1 MLPGTSASLGG
12 SLGRLLRR
20 CRSGPL
26 FDADT
31 GGGDARTRRF
41 PIKFRFGK
49 RIKLLVC
56 RLLFLQVRLQEAN
69 GRQVLISDQGPI
81 SPMPLAV
88 PVSGSRL
95 LVADVGGTN
104 ARFAI
109 ADLETLVLYDIEE
122 FQCARYSSLAEAMR
136 AYLDRLD
143 DPPAEAAIAV
153 AGPVVDERV
162 SLTNSAWSFSKAEL
176 RSRTGLD
183 SVLVLND
190 IQALALSISSLDG
203 SELHRIGGREADPR
217 ATKLVLAAG
226 TGIGASALVWTGA
239 RWLAVPGEGGHITFA
254 AHTKRERDVIDVLY
268 ADQPHVPVD
277 RVVSGPGLANLY
289 RAIAKLD
296 GAEAE
301 PLLPNDVLTRGLSR
315 SDAIAEEALAL
326 FIAWLGRF
334 ASDAALMVGARGG
347 VYIGGGLA
355 PRMVDALST
364 GLFRRSFD
372 EKGQMM
378 GFLEPIPVYIILA
391 KFAALKGA
399 AVGFRE
405 HFKAAEPTSG

>member
-1 MLPGTSASLGG
+1 
-12 SLGRLLRR
+12 
-20 CRSGPL
+20 
-26 FDADT
+26 
-31 GGGDARTRRF
+31 
-41 PIKFRFGK
+41 
-49 RIKLLVC
+49 
-56 RLLFLQVRLQEAN
+56 
-69 GRQVLISDQGPI
+69 
-81 SPMPLAV
+81 MPPAE
-88 PVSGSRL
+88 PVSGSTL

-109 ADLETLVLYDIEE
+109 ADLETLALADIEE
-122 FQCARYSSLAEAMR
+122 FQCTRHSSLVEAMR

-153 AGPVVDERV
+153 AGPVVDDRV
-162 SLTNSAWSFSKAEL
+162 SLTNSAWSFTKVEL
-176 RSRTGLD
+176 CSRTGLN

-203 SELHRIGGREADPR
+203 SDLRRIGGSEVEPR

-226 TGIGASALVWTGA
+226 TGMGAATLVWTGA
-239 RWLAVPGEGGHITFA
+239 RWLAVPGEGGHISFA

-268 ADQPHVPVD
+268 ADQQHVPVD
-277 RVVSGPGLANLY
+277 RVVSGPGLAILY
-289 RAIAKLD
+289 QAIAKLD
-296 GAEAE
+296 GEEAE
-301 PLLPNDVLTRGLSR
+301 QLLPNDVLTRALSR
-315 SDAIAEEALAL
+315 SDAIAEEALKL

-334 ASDAALMVGARGG
+334 AGDAALMVGARGG

-372 EKGQMM
+372 EKGRMK
-378 GFLEPIPVYIILA
+378 GFLQPIPVYVILA

-405 HFKAAEPTSG
+405 HFKAAEPTLG

>member
-1 MLPGTSASLGG
+1 
-12 SLGRLLRR
+12 
-20 CRSGPL
+20 
-26 FDADT
+26 
-31 GGGDARTRRF
+31 
-41 PIKFRFGK
+41 
-49 RIKLLVC
+49 
-56 RLLFLQVRLQEAN
+56 
-69 GRQVLISDQGPI
+69 
-81 SPMPLAV
+81 MPLAE

-109 ADLETLVLYDIEE
+109 ADLETLALSDIEE
-122 FQCARYSSLAEAMR
+122 FQCARHSSLAEAMR

-162 SLTNSAWSFSKAEL
+162 SLTNSAWSFTKAEL
-176 RSRTGLD
+176 CSRTGLN

-239 RWLAVPGEGGHITFA
+239 RWLAVPGEGGHISFA
-254 AHTKRERDVIDVLY
+254 AYTKRERDVIDVLY

-334 ASDAALMVGARGG
+334 AGDAALMVGARGG

-372 EKGQMM
+372 EKGQMK
-378 GFLEPIPVYIILA
+378 GFLEPIPVYVILA

-405 HFKAAEPTSG
+405 HFKAAEPTLG

>member
-1 MLPGTSASLGG
+1 
-12 SLGRLLRR
+12 
-20 CRSGPL
+20 
-26 FDADT
+26 
-31 GGGDARTRRF
+31 
-41 PIKFRFGK
+41 
-49 RIKLLVC
+49 
-56 RLLFLQVRLQEAN
+56 
-69 GRQVLISDQGPI
+69 
-81 SPMPLAV
+81 
-88 PVSGSRL
+88 

-109 ADLETLVLYDIEE
+109 ADLETLALADIEE
-122 FQCARYSSLAEAMR
+122 FQCTRHSSLVEAMR

-153 AGPVVDERV
+153 AGPVVDDRV
-162 SLTNSAWSFSKAEL
+162 SLTNSAWSFTKVEL
-176 RSRTGLD
+176 CSRTGLN

-203 SELHRIGGREADPR
+203 SDLRRIGGSEVEPR

-226 TGIGASALVWTGA
+226 TGMGAATLVWTGA
-239 RWLAVPGEGGHITFA
+239 RWLAVPGEGGHISFA

-268 ADQPHVPVD
+268 ADQQHVPVD
-277 RVVSGPGLANLY
+277 RVVSGPGLAILY
-289 RAIAKLD
+289 QAIAKLD
-296 GAEAE
+296 GEEAE
-301 PLLPNDVLTRGLSR
+301 QLLPNDVLTRALSR
-315 SDAIAEEALAL
+315 SDAIAEEALKL

-334 ASDAALMVGARGG
+334 AGDAALMVGARGG

-372 EKGQMM
+372 EKGRMK
-378 GFLEPIPVYIILA
+378 GFLQPIPVYVILA

-405 HFKAAEPTSG
+405 HFKAAEPTLG

>member
-1 MLPGTSASLGG
+1 
-12 SLGRLLRR
+12 
-20 CRSGPL
+20 
-26 FDADT
+26 
-31 GGGDARTRRF
+31 
-41 PIKFRFGK
+41 
-49 RIKLLVC
+49 
-56 RLLFLQVRLQEAN
+56 
-69 GRQVLISDQGPI
+69 
-81 SPMPLAV
+81 MPPAE

-109 ADLETLVLYDIEE
+109 ADLETLALADIEE
-122 FQCARYSSLAEAMR
+122 FQCTRHSSLVEAMR

-153 AGPVVDERV
+153 AGPVVDDRV
-162 SLTNSAWSFSKAEL
+162 SLTNSAWSFTKVEL
-176 RSRTGLD
+176 CSRPGLN

-203 SELHRIGGREADPR
+203 SDLRRIGGSEVEPR

-226 TGIGASALVWTGA
+226 TGMGAATLVWTGA
-239 RWLAVPGEGGHITFA
+239 RWLAVPGEGGHISFA

-268 ADQPHVPVD
+268 ADQQHVPVD
-277 RVVSGPGLANLY
+277 RVVSGPGLAILY
-289 RAIAKLD
+289 QAIAKLD
-296 GAEAE
+296 GEEAE
-301 PLLPNDVLTRGLSR
+301 QLLPNDVLTRALSR
-315 SDAIAEEALAL
+315 SDAIAEEALKL

-334 ASDAALMVGARGG
+334 AGDAALMVGARGG

-372 EKGQMM
+372 EKGRMK
-378 GFLEPIPVYIILA
+378 GFLQPIPVYVILA

-405 HFKAAEPTSG
+405 HFKAAEPTLG

>member
-1 MLPGTSASLGG
+1 
-12 SLGRLLRR
+12 
-20 CRSGPL
+20 
-26 FDADT
+26 
-31 GGGDARTRRF
+31 
-41 PIKFRFGK
+41 
-49 RIKLLVC
+49 
-56 RLLFLQVRLQEAN
+56 
-69 GRQVLISDQGPI
+69 
-81 SPMPLAV
+81 MPLAE
-88 PVSGSRL
+88 PVSWSRL

-109 ADLETLVLYDIEE
+109 ADLETLTLSDIEE

-372 EKGQMM
+372 EKGQMK

>member
-1 MLPGTSASLGG
+1 
-12 SLGRLLRR
+12 
-20 CRSGPL
+20 
-26 FDADT
+26 
-31 GGGDARTRRF
+31 
-41 PIKFRFGK
+41 
-49 RIKLLVC
+49 
-56 RLLFLQVRLQEAN
+56 
-69 GRQVLISDQGPI
+69 
-81 SPMPLAV
+81 
-88 PVSGSRL
+88 

-109 ADLETLVLYDIEE
+109 ADLETLALYDIEE
-122 FQCARYSSLAEAMR
+122 FKCALHSSLVEAMR

-143 DPPAEAAIAV
+143 DPPAVAAIAV

-162 SLTNSAWSFSKAEL
+162 SLTNSAWSFTKAEL
-176 RSRTGLD
+176 CSRTGLN

-203 SELHRIGGREADPR
+203 RELHRIGGLEADPR

-239 RWLAVPGEGGHITFA
+239 RWLAVPGEGGHISFA
-254 AHTKRERDVIDVLY
+254 AYTKRERDVIDVLY
-268 ADQPHVPVD
+268 PDQPHVPVD

-301 PLLPNDVLTRGLSR
+301 PFLPNDVLTRGLSR
-315 SDAIAEEALAL
+315 SDAIAEEALEL

-334 ASDAALMVGARGG
+334 AGDAALMVGARGG

-364 GLFRRSFD
+364 DLFRRSFD
-372 EKGQMM
+372 EKGQMK

>member
-1 MLPGTSASLGG
+1 
-12 SLGRLLRR
+12 
-20 CRSGPL
+20 
-26 FDADT
+26 
-31 GGGDARTRRF
+31 
-41 PIKFRFGK
+41 
-49 RIKLLVC
+49 
-56 RLLFLQVRLQEAN
+56 
-69 GRQVLISDQGPI
+69 
-81 SPMPLAV
+81 
-88 PVSGSRL
+88 

-109 ADLETLVLYDIEE
+109 ADLETLALADIEE
-122 FQCARYSSLAEAMR
+122 FQCTRHSSLVEAMR

-153 AGPVVDERV
+153 AGPVVDDRV
-162 SLTNSAWSFSKAEL
+162 SLTNSAWSFTKAEL
-176 RSRTGLD
+176 CSRCGLN

-203 SELHRIGGREADPR
+203 SDLRRIGGSEVEPR

-226 TGIGASALVWTGA
+226 TGMGAATLVWTGA
-239 RWLAVPGEGGHITFA
+239 RWLAVPGEGGHISFA

-268 ADQPHVPVD
+268 ADQQHVPVD
-277 RVVSGPGLANLY
+277 RVVSGPGLAILY
-289 RAIAKLD
+289 QAIAKLD
-296 GAEAE
+296 GEEAE
-301 PLLPNDVLTRGLSR
+301 QLLPNDVLTRALSR
-315 SDAIAEEALAL
+315 SDAIAEEALKL

-334 ASDAALMVGARGG
+334 AGDAALMVGARGG

-372 EKGQMM
+372 EKGRMK
-378 GFLEPIPVYIILA
+378 GFLQPIPVYVILA

-405 HFKAAEPTSG
+405 HFKAAEPTLG